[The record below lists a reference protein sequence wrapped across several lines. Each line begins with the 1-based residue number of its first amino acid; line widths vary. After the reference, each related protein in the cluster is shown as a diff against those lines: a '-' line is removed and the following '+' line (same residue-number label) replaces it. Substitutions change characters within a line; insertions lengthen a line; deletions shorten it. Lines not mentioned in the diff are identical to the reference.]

1 MNGMKLKKGLLALIA
16 IIFVV
21 AFYFAEN
28 KGVITNI
35 RKAEELAKYAS
46 EDREND
52 AYVLTNDDIEAIPEK
67 LEFSAFFTE
76 SQDNPYARRIK
87 KKTIE
92 IGSKEGKEL
101 YFELNVK
108 GNGYLENGEIR
119 IETKNFD
126 WQASIM
132 GDNIVDGR
140 YVGNIKSI
148 KLKNEVASGNQKL
161 FDGIATARY
170 LSNDINNYYREDN
183 KIILT
188 GNYIEGNEVIPVN
201 IVRNLTVELRGDINT
216 EISTRTTEYRTSKNE
231 NDMKISFKVKTEET
245 SPKSLILKD
254 YNFKVTAPELNG
266 YKAQQIFIDGVK
278 VFDAEGKP
286 ENTEIS
292 GVYSKSSE
300 VNDEGRVTK
309 TISRKNTHNIEI
321 VYPIKASGVETD
333 DNRLFTSVE
342 VPVQAEYVGYTNKDR
357 DVTSSIAQTVIV
369 AVEPKGFEV
378 SGEDAFNVYV
388 APQNDKI
395 ISKNKAI
402 EAYNGIETTED
413 EYIVQWA
420 YYHGNKYSSGNTIMK
435 ETEADKFVSS
445 SNFAN
450 TNSKYYNMSDVISNK
465 GIYFDKDTTRGVG
478 GNVKIYVYNDD
489 TNELIKVFKNNEIY
503 LYNQDNPY
511 MYENAVKHIR
521 VKVEDIQREAYL
533 SINQIKEINDK
544 ELVQKI
550 TKEDFSKIAAVYSSL
565 TADLEGAL
573 SITHYLGSANYEE
586 EKSYLSLNIYDNK
599 LDSSKLENEVTLN
612 IKVEK
617 ERYNSIGW
625 QNGAFLIELPEDII
639 LANIKEV
646 KSNNENIKIAAYE
659 TYQENGKNYI
669 KVLTSNNQEEEY
681 RLDIKVTLY
690 VNPIAESGEKEV
702 KLYGANEACQNYQK
716 TAQDI
721 YDVNSN
727 NETNDFVGYDKSNL
741 TIEAPNNM
749 LTSQMAS
756 NYDNEHSVVVAP
768 NTADVSPDQKTVD
781 INIYLLNN
789 YKGRVTD
796 TQIFGTI
803 PYEGNRY
810 LRANSDLGSQFTTT
824 MKDTGIQI
832 PEELEGKVSVYYT
845 QNEAATKDLENSENG
860 WETNP
865 QDWSKVKKYLIV
877 FENPIASGNR
887 YQFKYTVEL
896 PDGLS
901 YNKFS
906 YSEHCVNFAYETVDG
921 KIPTS
926 IEPAKLGIRTSRKFN
941 AQITK
946 INKENGIVVPGAVYK
961 IAEID
966 NNGKEIS
973 SKLITS
979 NVDGNIIAKGL
990 YVNGLYTLEEI
1001 KNPRNYSLN
1010 TEKIQ
1015 FTVVEKENNT
1025 SELEVRVLS
1034 EDRFKEDPIMNG
1046 NTLLAT
1052 IEETPKYKLN
1062 ITKKDKTTNQALANV
1077 RFTLSSDN
1085 KTYIT
1090 NGEGKITMEPLEQAQ
1105 NYTLREAYAEG
1116 YYLLDDMEFKLVK
1129 QNDEF
1134 KLMVNN
1140 EINENAEIEVS
1151 NDKDLINVNI
1161 ELLNEKQPQLLIRK
1175 TNSATNEPL
1184 KDVQFSVKNRAG
1196 KVYTTDNDGKV
1207 LIEGFAENT
1216 QYTLQEIKAKGF
1228 YLQEVNFEIV
1238 KDENGKLKV
1247 QSDNQ
1252 EFQNAV
1258 LIDEEQK
1265 ILSVEMTNEQIPTF
1279 NLKITKI
1286 SEGKEDKKLEG
1297 ARFNLINEDDRS
1309 IREYVTD
1316 ENGVISIP
1324 DLYAFKEGKNITGY
1338 YTLQEIQSPNGYSNN
1353 AETIRFKVVKND
1365 NENIS
1370 IQIENIENLKTLKK
1384 TEIVENT
1391 INLVIEDKP
1400 LFTLKKVDSQTKQP
1414 LQNVEFVIMEFGTPM
1429 DFAKDVNGNY
1439 VGTYDEANNR
1449 YVVTT
1454 DENGEITLPLK
1465 NGKYFAIEVKALDGY
1480 ENNNLTQYFEVI
1492 TGKTEENTIPEI
1504 TDEENIIEIEFIE
1517 DLVALSNA
1525 SNSGNTFQGKRIV
1538 LKNDLDF
1545 NENSSYRDWQD
1556 DSYGDLNG
1564 DGNSENIKEELTK
1577 AKGFTP
1583 FKDFYGEFDGNGKE
1597 IRNLFINSTGTY
1609 YVGLF
1614 SYLSEAKVSN
1624 LGITGNITGEGCVG
1638 AIVGYNYNSAVTNC
1652 YNKANITASSYAGG
1666 IVGYNYNSPIT
1677 NCYNEANITG
1687 SYAAGIVGYNYNSA
1701 ITNCYNKAN
1710 ITGNA
1715 YAGGIAGYSSDSE
1728 IINCYNEADIKGK
1741 YYIGGIAGCNNSY
1754 KIMENCY
1761 NIGNLEQ
1768 TGNSETSV
1776 SYLYIGGVVGYQS
1789 NMGYHYT
1796 GSPYNTININNCW
1809 NKGNI
1814 TFTAPNVTY
1823 VGGLIGSYSNDPGI
1837 ITNCYNEGDINYLGE
1852 TADNIQR
1859 VGGIIGSASSALTI
1873 KGCYNTGNINYGKD
1887 CNMKSN
1893 TIYVG
1898 GISAEYGD
1906 ITDCYNSGNINVFTG
1921 STLFCGGIAGDGYK
1935 VSNGYNTGNI
1945 NCTSARRVEVA
1956 GIAGEIDQINNCY
1969 NAGNITVI
1977 GITAD
1982 INDSYVGSIAGYSSG
1997 ANNCYNTGNVKYE
2010 NDVGSHRCNIGRIV
2024 GRNPG
2029 GTNYYLDSMNF
2040 EINSK
2045 GRINLIE
2052 NSNDI
2057 AKDVTEMLDIKSEE
2071 YFNILNVNGLW
2082 THIEGYEPKLLVNTA
2097 DPVKGTQVNVEN
2109 KIRQYNII
2117 TEVEKIGV
2125 VKGGTISGD
2134 GEAVYETVRF
2144 GESNQ
2149 KAIEM
2154 IPETGYQ
2161 IAKITINGKRIPF
2174 ETAANGSYTLDANY
2188 FTNMQENK
2196 RVIVT
2201 FGNKETIVT
2210 INKVDQNTQE
2220 PLKGAKFD
2228 VESGLHLGELTT
2240 NSSYNWGFEEDD
2252 GKYVTTSTRPASS
2265 YMEVDLTDK
2274 KGNYN
2279 VLVNVETENSGLLK
2293 FVVTDNVNEINDGSP
2308 YNQFVY
2314 STSKNGAATY
2324 SSQVLRGGKKYYL
2337 QLKSFSG
2344 GGVVINSIDL
2354 VKSDVIETFNNTGT
2368 DVLGT
2373 VTKKYSNKP
2382 YFEYED
2388 GKLIPTNNN
2397 QETDL
2402 AKSYIEIDL
2411 TNKIGKY
2418 AISINAETDSANCC
2432 ANVAENRDD
2441 FSTDYSSNKN
2451 FMWVNGGAAA
2461 YGVTP
2466 DYPYTSK
2473 VLEGGKK
2480 YYLLLTASSRKP
2492 ENVCEINSI
2501 KLLQY
2506 TEGFKLTGLET
2517 DDEGKAIFVVPDTG
2531 KYIITETQAPE
2542 GYNLLESP
2550 VEYTVENPEN
2560 NTVVIENSSNKR
2572 KVTTHHY
2579 YKEPDGTYTTTKV
2592 AEDDVKEYNIGDRY
2606 ETKPRFDLENLT
2618 LERSNGNYIITDDAS
2633 GEVGDNNIEVNYYYE
2648 TEKAELTIHHYMK
2661 DTTTKLVADENITF
2675 LPNVK
2680 IENNMVQNVDIN
2692 HVYQLFENNN
2702 YKNIINEYSLDSVLQ
2717 DGNIVSDKE
2726 VVFNQNSELTYYYTE
2741 GMGTLRVQYL
2751 EHETER
2757 ELLPEK
2763 VSTKRIGESYIAP
2776 EENIDG
2782 FIKIITIG
2790 ETQGKYT
2797 GGEIV
2802 VKFYYKQKA
2811 KVTVNHI
2818 KRETVEV
2825 EGQEKVQENTL
2836 DTKTSSGLVGDKF
2849 RASSKHFDDLVL
2861 TEKPERETVTMQP
2874 EQIQLN
2880 YYYSPVPTESEKAKV
2895 IENHI
2900 DDTTGEI
2907 LYNEVHEFEI
2917 GEHYNIPA
2925 KEFENY
2931 ELVESKLPTNAEKDA
2946 VAGVDE
2952 VNYYYI
2958 KKTTPVPD
2966 PEPEPEP
2973 QPQPEPQ
2980 PEPEKTF
2987 NLKIEKLIS
2996 KLFLDGKQQNVGS
3009 GKLAKTEIHRKE
3021 IDKADVTVEYTLKV
3035 INTGELAGYTTLVE
3049 TIPEGFTMRAEE
3061 NSGWSIEG
3069 NTAKLKTDLLNSG
3082 DEKEYKVILHW
3093 NKGDNNI
3100 GVKINTASLT
3110 EETNDKGIPDNN
3122 AEDNTSSATLIITIS
3137 TGEEFAEI
3145 DPILGVM
3152 IVILLVASL
3161 NVATIINK
3169 K

>member
-1 MNGMKLKKGLLALIA
+1 MNGMKLKKGLLAIIA
-16 IIFVV
+16 ILLVV

-28 KGVITNI
+28 KGVVTNI
-35 RKAEELAKYAS
+35 RKAEELARFAS
-46 EDREND
+46 EDSAND
-52 AYVLTNDDIEAIPEK
+52 PYVLTNDDIEAIPEK

-92 IGSKEGKEL
+92 LGSKEGKEL

-108 GNGYLENGEIR
+108 GNGHLENGEIR
-119 IETKNFD
+119 IETNNFD

-140 YVGNIKSI
+140 YVGNIRTI

-161 FDGIATARY
+161 FDGIATARS
-170 LSNDINNYYREDN
+170 LNNDINNYHREDN

-188 GNYIEGNEVIPVN
+188 GNYVEGDEVIPVN
-201 IVRNLTVELRGDINT
+201 IVRTLTVDLRGDINT
-216 EISTRTTEYRTSKNE
+216 EINTRTTEYSTSKNE
-231 NDMKISFKVKTEET
+231 TEMKISFKVKTEET

-254 YNFKVTAPELNG
+254 YNFKITAPELNG

-286 ENTEIS
+286 ENTETS
-292 GVYSKSSE
+292 GVYSKSSQ

-309 TISRKNTHNIEI
+309 TISRKNTHNVEL
-321 VYPIKASGVETD
+321 VYPINAYGLDTD
-333 DNRLFTSVE
+333 ENKLFTSVE
-342 VPVQAEYVGYTNKDR
+342 VPVQAEYVGYANINR
-357 DVTSSIAQTVIV
+357 DATSSTAQTVIV

-413 EYIVQWA
+413 EYVVQWA
-420 YYHGNKYSSGNTIMK
+420 YYHGNKNSSGNTIMK
-435 ETEADKFVSS
+435 ETEADRFVSS
-445 SNFAN
+445 SNFTN
-450 TNSKYYNMSDVISNK
+450 TNSKYYNMSDVTSNK
-465 GIYFDKDTTRGVG
+465 GIYFDKETTRGFG
-478 GNVKIYVYNDD
+478 SNAKIYVYNDD
-489 TNELIKVFKNNEIY
+489 TNELIKVFKSNEIY

-521 VKVEDIQREAYL
+521 IKVEDIERGAYI
-533 SINQIKEINDK
+533 SANQIKEINDK

-550 TKEDFSKIAAVYSSL
+550 TKEDFNKIAAVYSSL

-599 LDSSKLENEVTLN
+599 LDSSKLENEVTFT
-612 IKVEK
+612 ITVDK

-646 KSNNENIKIAAYE
+646 KSNNENIKITAYE

-702 KLYGANEACQNYQK
+702 QLYGANEVCQNYQN

-721 YDVNSN
+721 YDINSN
-727 NETNDFVGYDKSNL
+727 NETDDKVGYDNHNL

-756 NYDNEHSVVVAP
+756 NYDEEHNVVVAP
-768 NTADVSPDQKTVD
+768 NTADVSPNQKTVD
-781 INIYLLNN
+781 INVYVVNN

-810 LRANSDLGSQFTTT
+810 LRANSDLGSDFTTT

-832 PEELEGKVSVYYT
+832 PEELEGKVTVYYT
-845 QNEAATKDLENSENG
+845 QNTDATSDLENTDNG

-896 PDGLS
+896 PEGLS
-901 YNKFS
+901 YNRFS
-906 YSEHCVNFAYETVDG
+906 YSEHCINFAYETVDG

-926 IEPAKLGIRTSRKFN
+926 IEPAKLGIRTSRKYN
-941 AQITK
+941 TQITK
-946 INKENGIVVPGAVYK
+946 INEENGIVVPGAIYK

-966 NNGKEIS
+966 NNGKERS

-979 NVDGNIIAKGL
+979 NKEGNLIAKGL
-990 YVNGLYTLEEI
+990 YVNGLYTLEEV

-1010 TEKIQ
+1010 TEKIE
-1015 FTVVEKENNT
+1015 FTVEEKEGNT
-1025 SELEVRVLS
+1025 EVLEAKVLS
-1034 EDRFKEDPIMNG
+1034 EDKFKEDPIMDG

-1062 ITKKDKTTNQALANV
+1062 ITKKDKDTNQALANV
-1077 RFTLSSDN
+1077 RFTLSSDS
-1085 KTYIT
+1085 KEYVT
-1090 NGEGKITMEPLEQAQ
+1090 NGEGKTTIEPLEQAQ
-1105 NYTLREAYAEG
+1105 KYTLKEIYSEG
-1116 YYLLDDMEFKLVK
+1116 YYLLDDIEFKLVK
-1129 QNDEF
+1129 QNGEF
-1134 KLMVNN
+1134 KLIRNN
-1140 EINENAEIEVS
+1140 EIDENAQIEVS

-1161 ELLNEKQPQLLIRK
+1161 ELVNERQPQLLIRK
-1175 TNSATNEPL
+1175 TNAATNEPL
-1184 KDVQFSVKNRAG
+1184 KDVQFVVKNRAG

-1216 QYTLQEIKAKGF
+1216 QYTLQEIKAEGF
-1228 YLQEVNFEIV
+1228 YLKEVDFEIV
-1238 KDENGKLKV
+1238 KDQNGKLKV
-1247 QSDNQ
+1247 ESSNQ
-1252 EFQNAV
+1252 EFENAV

-1265 ILSVEMTNEQIPTF
+1265 ILSVAMTNEQIPTY
-1279 NLKITKI
+1279 NLQITKI
-1286 SEGKEDKKLEG
+1286 SEGNENKKIQG
-1297 ARFNLINEDDRS
+1297 AKFNLISEDEET

-1316 ENGVISIP
+1316 ENGIISVP
-1324 DLYAFKEGKNITGY
+1324 NLYAFNSEGNITGKY
-1338 YTLQEIQSPNGYSNN
+1338 SLQEIQAPNGYSNN
-1353 AETIRFKVVKND
+1353 AEIIRFKAVKND
-1365 NENIS
+1365 NEDLNV
-1370 IQIENIENLKTLKK
+1370 QIENEDNLKTLKK
-1384 TEIVENT
+1384 AEINGNT

-1400 LFTLKKVDSQTKQP
+1400 LFTLRKVDSQTKQP
-1414 LQNVEFVIMEFGTPM
+1414 LPNVEFVIMELGTLM
-1429 DFAKDVNGNY
+1429 DYAKDVNGHY

-1449 YVVTT
+1449 YVVKTN
-1454 DENGEITLPLK
+1454 ENGEIILPLR

-1492 TGKTEENTIPEI
+1492 TGKSEENTVTEI
-1504 TDEENIIEIEFIE
+1504 TEEENIIEIKYIE
-1517 DLVALSNA
+1517 DLVAISND
-1525 SNSGNTFQGKRIV
+1525 SNSGNSFQGKRVV
-1538 LKNDLDF
+1538 LKNDIDF
-1545 NENSSYRDWQD
+1545 NDNSSYRNWQD
-1556 DSYGDLNG
+1556 DSFGDLNG
-1564 DGNSENIKEELTK
+1564 DGNAENIKEELTK
-1577 AKGFTP
+1577 GSGFSP
-1583 FKDFYGEFDGNGKE
+1583 IKSFYGEFDGNGKE
-1597 IRNLFINSTGTY
+1597 IKNIYINGGS

-1614 SYLSEAKVSN
+1614 DRVWYTKIYN
-1624 LGITGNITGEGCVG
+1624 LAISGNIAG
-1638 AIVGYNYNSAVTNC
+1638 
-1652 YNKANITASSYAGG
+1652 SSYVGG
-1666 IVGYNYNSPIT
+1666 IAGFNYDA
-1677 NCYNEANITG
+1677 E
-1687 SYAAGIVGYNYNSA
+1687 

-1710 ITGNA
+1710 I
-1715 YAGGIAGYSSDSE
+1715 
-1728 IINCYNEADIKGK
+1728 KGDC
-1741 YYIGGIAGCNNSY
+1741 YIGGIVGGNGSY
-1754 KIMENCY
+1754 KPMENCY
-1761 NIGNLEQ
+1761 NSGNIE
-1768 TGNSETSV
+1768 GAG
-1776 SYLYIGGVVGYQS
+1776 YDAYIGGLIGYQFDPI
-1789 NMGYHYT
+1789 T
-1796 GSPYNTININNCW
+1796 INNCW
-1809 NKGNI
+1809 NSGNI
-1814 TFTAPNVTY
+1814 TYTNTAVCY
-1823 VGGLIGSYSNDPGI
+1823 VGGLVGSWNLDSGT
-1837 ITNCYNEGDINYLGE
+1837 ITNCYNEGDINYLGN
-1852 TADNIQR
+1852 TPSSNHR
-1859 VGGIIGSASSALTI
+1859 VGGIIGQGSSGLNIA
-1873 KGCYNTGNINYGKD
+1873 GCYNTGNINYGKD

-1898 GISAEYGD
+1898 GISAEYGN

-1921 STLFCGGIAGDGYK
+1921 AIAECGGIIGYGNT
-1935 VSNGYNTGNI
+1935 VDNSYNTGNI

-1956 GIAGEIDQINNCY
+1956 GIAGEVRYI
-1969 NAGNITVI
+1969 
-1977 GITAD
+1977 
-1982 INDSYVGSIAGYSSG
+1982 
-1997 ANNCYNTGNVKYE
+1997 NNCYNTGNIHVIGLASEGNDSYVSSIGGYVWNAKNCYNTGNIKYE
-2010 NDVGSHRCNIGRIV
+2010 SDIESHRCNIGRIV
-2024 GRNPG
+2024 GCTA
-2029 GTNYYLDSMNF
+2029 GTNNYYLDSMNF

-2052 NSNDI
+2052 SSQGTAQN
-2057 AKDVTEMLDIKSEE
+2057 ATEMLDIKSEE
-2071 YFNILNVNGLW
+2071 YYNILNVNGLW
-2082 THIEGYEPKLLVNTA
+2082 TRIEGYEPKLLVNSA
-2097 DPVKGTQVNVEN
+2097 DPIKAINVDIEN
-2109 KIRQYNII
+2109 RIRQYNIS

-2134 GEAVYETVRF
+2134 GDEFYETVRF
-2144 GESNQ
+2144 GEANQ
-2149 KAIEM
+2149 KSIEM

-2161 IAKITINGKRIPF
+2161 IAKITINGKTIPF
-2174 ETAANGSYTLDANY
+2174 EPDANGNYTLGANY
-2188 FTNMQENK
+2188 FTDVQENK
-2196 RVIVT
+2196 KVVVT
-2201 FGNKETIVT
+2201 YGSKETIVT

-2240 NSSYNWGFEEDD
+2240 NSSYNWGFEEQD

-2324 SSQVLRGGKKYYL
+2324 SSQVLSGGKKYYL

-2344 GGVVINSIDL
+2344 GGVVINSVDL

-2402 AKSYIEIDL
+2402 AKSYIKIDL

-2451 FMWVNGGAAA
+2451 FMWVNGGATA

-2473 VLEGGKK
+2473 VLEGGKT
-2480 YYLLLTASSRKP
+2480 YYLLLTAGSRKP
-2492 ENVCEINSI
+2492 ENVCKINSI

-2506 TEGFKLTGLET
+2506 TEGFKITGLET

-2592 AEDDVKEYNIGDRY
+2592 AEDEVKEYNIGDRY

-2618 LERSNGNYIITDDAS
+2618 LERSNGNYIITDEAA
-2633 GEVGDNNIEVNYYYE
+2633 GEVGENNIEVNYYYE
-2648 TEKAELTIHHYMK
+2648 TDKAELTIHHYMK
-2661 DTTTKLVADENITF
+2661 NTTTKLAADENITL
-2675 LPNVK
+2675 LPNVT
-2680 IENNMVQNVDIN
+2680 IENNMVQKVDIN
-2692 HVYQLFENNN
+2692 HTYQLFENEN
-2702 YKNIINEYSLDSVLQ
+2702 YKNILNEYSLDSVLQ
-2717 DGNIVSDKE
+2717 DGNLVSDKE
-2726 VVFNQNSELTYYYTE
+2726 VVFNQDTELTYYYTE

-2776 EENIDG
+2776 EEEIDG
-2782 FIKIITIG
+2782 FVKIITIG

-2818 KRETVEV
+2818 KRETVEI
-2825 EGQEKVQENTL
+2825 EGQETVQENTL
-2836 DTKTSSGLVGDKF
+2836 DTKTSLGLVGDKF
-2849 RASSKHFDDLVL
+2849 RSSSKHFDDLVL
-2861 TEKPERETVTMQP
+2861 TEKPARETVTMQP

-2880 YYYSPVPTESEKAKV
+2880 YYYSPVETESEKAKV
-2895 IENHI
+2895 IENHL
-2900 DDTTGEI
+2900 DDTTGEV
-2907 LYNEVHEFEI
+2907 LYNEVHEYEI

-2925 KEFENY
+2925 REFENY

-2958 KKTTPVPD
+2958 KKTTPTPD

-2973 QPQPEPQ
+2973 QPQPDPEPQPQPDPEPQPQ
-2980 PEPEKTF
+2980 PEPTKAF

-2996 KLFLDGKQQNVGS
+2996 KIFLDGKQQTVSN
-3009 GKLAKTEIHRKE
+3009 GKLAKLEIHRNE
-3021 IDKADVTVEYTLKV
+3021 LDRADVVVEYTLKV
-3035 INTGELAGYTTLVE
+3035 SNTEEEAGYTTLVE
-3049 TIPEGFTMRAEE
+3049 TIPEGFTMRAED
-3061 NSGWSIEG
+3061 NSGWSIEN
-3069 NTAKLKTDLLNSG
+3069 NTAKLKTEILNVG
-3082 DEKEYKVILHW
+3082 EEKEYKVVLHW
-3093 NKGDNNI
+3093 NKGEGNI
-3100 GVKINTASLT
+3100 GIKINTASLT

-3122 AEDNTSSATLIITIS
+3122 AQDNTSSATLILTIS
-3137 TGEEFAEI
+3137 TGDLFAEI
-3145 DPILGVM
+3145 DPILGLM
-3152 IVILLVASL
+3152 TIILSVASL
-3161 NVATIINK
+3161 YVAITIK